1 MEQKRLPG
9 ELALLLII
17 VINSLGVTFMTKS
30 GFGISSIFSVP
41 YVFSQAFDFLSFGT
55 WNYLFQTSLVVLLM
69 VLSHKI
75 QPVYLVSFLVGV
87 GFGKMIDVHEAWVLA
102 LPDGFAFHVLYF
114 VLGFLLIGFGIC
126 IGNLCGLPII
136 PTDTFPRDLSAL
148 LGISYGKVKTSFD
161 LLCLAVTVLLS
172 FTVLRQLIGIGI
184 GTVLCAFTMGKYI
197 SFLRPYVEKQV
208 CFYCG
213 TKAVWQTVKTMF
225 LPLTPLR

>member
-1 MEQKRLPG
+1 MEQKKLPG

-30 GFGISSIFSVP
+30 GFGISSISSVP
-41 YVFSQAFDFLSFGT
+41 YVCSQAFDFLSFGT
-55 WNYLFQTSLVVLLM
+55 WNYLFQTALVVLLL
-69 VLSHKI
+69 VLSRRV

-87 GFGKMIDVHEAWVLA
+87 GFGKMIDVHEIWVLA
-102 LPDGFAFHVLYF
+102 LPDGFFFHTLYF
-114 VLGFLLIGFGIC
+114 LLGFLLIGFGIC

-148 LGISYGKVKTSFD
+148 LGISYGKVKTGFD
-161 LLCLAVTVLLS
+161 LLCLTFTLLLS
-172 FTVLRQLIGIGI
+172 FAVLHRLIGVGI

-197 SFLRPYVEKQV
+197 SFLRPYVERYV

-213 TKAVWQTVKTMF
+213 TKALWQTVKTAF
-225 LPLTPLR
+225 LPLSPLH

>member
-30 GFGISSIFSVP
+30 GFGISSISSVP

-87 GFGKMIDVHEAWVLA
+87 GFGKMIDVH
-102 LPDGFAFHVLYF
+102 
-114 VLGFLLIGFGIC
+114 
-126 IGNLCGLPII
+126 
-136 PTDTFPRDLSAL
+136 
-148 LGISYGKVKTSFD
+148 
-161 LLCLAVTVLLS
+161 
-172 FTVLRQLIGIGI
+172 
-184 GTVLCAFTMGKYI
+184 
-197 SFLRPYVEKQV
+197 
-208 CFYCG
+208 
-213 TKAVWQTVKTMF
+213 
-225 LPLTPLR
+225 